1 MIYSS
6 TRCLAGALFG
16 AGLCLS
22 PALAAPDIELPQTLV
37 WTAYDIGSTG
47 YSQAVGI
54 GSALKNNLGIN
65 LRVLPGKNDV
75 SRLVPLREDRAGY
88 SATGSESSY
97 ASEGMYLFG
106 SREWGPQPITQL
118 IMSVS
123 DGTSAM
129 VTARDAGIKTVAD
142 LKGRRVA
149 WVKSAASLQNSIR
162 GHLAFAG
169 LTWDDVIKVEVPGYA
184 ASVQAVIDGQADA
197 AYGTTNSAPFLK
209 IEASPRGLRFLPL
222 PHDDEAGWKR
232 LLDVL
237 PFFFPAIAKEGPTIP
252 PEGMQMAS
260 AAYPVLATMP
270 FTSADQNYNLT
281 KAMVTFYDAYK
292 DSAPG
297 AYGWS
302 IDRQRFT
309 EGLLP
314 FNEGPIRYYK
324 EIDRWTP
331 EAQAK
336 QDENLAR
343 RKLLQ
348 ETWAEFIKTAPEDA
362 GEFQRAWMKLR
373 YETLR
378 SRDLPA
384 IQDSWDVIS

>member
-1 MIYSS
+1 MKTIVRAA
-6 TRCLAGALFG
+6 TCAILAAGMATPAVAGA
-16 AGLCLS
+16 
-22 PALAAPDIELPQTLV
+22 DEIKLPQTLV

-47 YSQAVGI
+47 YSQAVGV
-54 GSALKNNLGIN
+54 GAALKNNLGIN

-75 SRLVPLREDRAGY
+75 SRLVPLRENRAEY

-129 VTARDAGIKTVAD
+129 VTARDAGINTIAE

-149 WVKSAASLQNSIR
+149 WVKGAASLQNSIR

-169 LTWDDVIKVEVPGYA
+169 LTWDDVVKVEVPGYA

-209 IEASPRGLRFLPL
+209 IEASPRGLRFLPM
-222 PHDDEAGWKR
+222 PHDDKEGWVR
-232 LLDVL
+232 VQEVL
-237 PFFFPAIAKEGPTIP
+237 PFFFPAIAKEGPTLP

-260 AAYPVLATMP
+260 AAYPVLVTMP
-270 FTSADQNYNLT
+270 FTSVDQNYNLT
-281 KAMVTFYDAYK
+281 KAMAKYYEAYK

-302 IDRQRFT
+302 LDRQRYAD
-309 EGLLP
+309 GLLP
-314 FNEGPIRYYK
+314 FNDGAVRFYK
-324 EIDRWTP
+324 EAGRWTP

-348 ETWAEFIKTAPEDA
+348 DTWASFVKTAPADEA
-362 GEFQRAWMKLR
+362 EFQRAWMKLR

-378 SRDLPA
+378 EKGLPA
-384 IQDSWDVIS
+384 IQETWDLVG